1 MKVVRHIRIANGE
14 LWIDGNSV
22 FRKEENDF
30 KSFAKSLYK
39 HYGIDYAKFYK
50 MSALS
55 KLGFLASE
63 LLLMNVD
70 LSDIDPGSVSLLF
83 ANSSSSLHTDRIY
96 QDSLESRPSP
106 AVFVYTLPNIV
117 IGEICIRN
125 GFRGEGL
132 FFIQESFD
140 KEFIFDQ
147 AEGLIVSGQAA
158 LCMAGWIELNM
169 EGEYLAELYL
179 LKK

>member
-1 MKVVRHIRIANGE
+1 MRVVRHIRIGDGE
-14 LWIDGNSV
+14 VQMDGSSV
-22 FRKEENDF
+22 FASDEKDF
-30 KSFAKSLYK
+30 KSFGKSLYK
-39 HYGIDYAKFYK
+39 NYGIDYAKFYK

-63 LLLMNVD
+63 LLLKDQD
-70 LSDIDPGSVSLLF
+70 LSGLDPGSVSLVI
-83 ANSSSSLHTDRIY
+83 ANASSSMHTDRIY
-96 QDSLESRPSP
+96 QDTLKSRPSP

-147 AEGLIVSGQAA
+147 AEELISSGRST
-158 LCMAGWIELNM
+158 LCLAGWIEVDM
-169 EGEYLAELYL
+169 EGRYLAELFL
-179 LKK
+179 LE